1 MTQSSDDVPSEY
13 QDILDELESNTKV
26 LQPPQYS
33 GVLRLSIRE
42 NIFRK
47 VVGTHEE
54 ILQTPAIKVVI
65 VKSAPISRTYYKGEY
80 VAGQSNPPACWAADS
95 ETGRPSKEVPE
106 DTRQASACFECK
118 QNIKGSGVGQTRA
131 CRYQQRIAVLLA
143 DEDDKINPAEVYQL
157 QLPATSLF
165 GKDKQK
171 MSMQTYARFLN
182 SQEKPV
188 PFAMLLTEIR
198 FDEESH
204 TPKLYFK
211 PLRVLE
217 EAEAAIA
224 KEIQTHPDTEKLVT
238 LKIAPTQD
246 SYPNVDNVF
255 GVVEGDGV
263 YVRDL

>member
-1 MTQSSDDVPSEY
+1 MTQGSDDMPSEY
-13 QDILDELESNTKV
+13 QDILDEFENDTKV
-26 LQPPQYS
+26 LPPPQYS

-42 NIFRK
+42 NMFRK
-47 VVGTHEE
+47 VAGTHEVA
-54 ILQTPAIKVVI
+54 LQTPAIKAVI
-65 VKSAPISRTYYKGEY
+65 VKTAPISRTYYKGDY
-80 VAGQSNPPACWAADS
+80 VAGQSNPPACWSSDS
-95 ETGRPSKEVPE
+95 ETGRPSNEVVE
-106 DTRQASACFECK
+106 DSRQSAACFDCK

-143 DEDDKINPAEVYQL
+143 DEEDKINFDEVYQL

-188 PFAMLLTEIR
+188 PLAMLLTEIR
-198 FDEESH
+198 FDEESY

-217 EAEAAIA
+217 ESEVKLAR
-224 KEIQTHPDTEKLVT
+224 EIQTHPDTEKLVM
-238 LKIAPTQD
+238 LKIKPKQD

-255 GVVEGDGV
+255 GVVEGEGV
-263 YVRDL
+263 YVSNL